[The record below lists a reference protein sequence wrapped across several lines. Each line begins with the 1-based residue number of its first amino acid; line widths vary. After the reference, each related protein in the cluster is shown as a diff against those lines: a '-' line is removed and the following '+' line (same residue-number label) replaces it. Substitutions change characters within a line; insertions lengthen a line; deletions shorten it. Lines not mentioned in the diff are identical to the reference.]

1 MEKTKLDHETEDWLI
16 AFLSGE
22 LDERE
27 EENVRVWL
35 EASQE
40 NRNAYE
46 SLMKDYLRIRWV
58 QEDVHIRE
66 EQAKKI
72 IFSSLKKKRNLTP
85 YYGVA
90 ASIAVLLI
98 VTLFFFIREDKQVV
112 SEKLVVSEIKPIQ
125 SKAMLVLS
133 TGEQIQLTKST
144 QKIQEQD
151 GSVLK
156 IDSVMGVQYDALST
170 KRVEKPIYNKIVVLR
185 GGEYF
190 VTLSEGTKVWLDADS
205 ELEYPVFFSGDFREV
220 KLKGNAYFCVTKKND
235 KPFVVRAGEFSLK
248 VYGTEFNVN
257 AYDLQ
262 NIETVLVN
270 GSIGFKANIS
280 TPERMMAPNELAV
293 SDSRTGQSE
302 IHQVDIYPYIAWKN
316 QNIVFVNERLES
328 IMEKMA
334 RWYDVTVFF
343 QDESLKDLRFDCN
356 MRRYADIRDLFFF
369 LEKTSNARFALNG
382 RTVVISKK

>member
-170 KRVEKPIYNKIVVLR
+170 KRVEKPIYNKIVVPR

-190 VTLSEGTKVWLDADS
+190 VTLSEGTKVWLDAPQDFS
-205 ELEYPVFFSGDFREV
+205 FTPLSIRFTPVH
-220 KLKGNAYFCVTKKND
+220 
-235 KPFVVRAGEFSLK
+235 
-248 VYGTEFNVN
+248 
-257 AYDLQ
+257 
-262 NIETVLVN
+262 
-270 GSIGFKANIS
+270 S
-280 TPERMMAPNELAV
+280 T
-293 SDSRTGQSE
+293 
-302 IHQVDIYPYIAWKN
+302 
-316 QNIVFVNERLES
+316 
-328 IMEKMA
+328 
-334 RWYDVTVFF
+334 
-343 QDESLKDLRFDCN
+343 
-356 MRRYADIRDLFFF
+356 
-369 LEKTSNARFALNG
+369 
-382 RTVVISKK
+382 

>member
-170 KRVEKPIYNKIVVLR
+170 QRVEKPIYNKIVVPR

-262 NIETVLVN
+262 NIETVRVN
-270 GSIGFKANIS
+270 GSIVFKANIS